1 MNIHL
6 QQDRTS
12 SRYWFKGYS
21 IAICLLA
28 AMALSALAASVP
40 NIILIMT
47 DDQGYQDLGCY
58 GSPNIQT
65 PHLDQLAREGM
76 RFTDF
81 YSGNSVCSPSRAA
94 LLTGC
99 YPTRVHIP
107 GVLFPKDTIGL
118 HPNEIT
124 LAEMLKSAGYATT
137 CIGKWHL
144 GHHSDFLP
152 TRQGFDHYFGIPY
165 SNDMTIDQSAPLAEK
180 VLWREGMTRE
190 KMLAEKPRKNW
201 VPLMR
206 DEEVVEYPCDQAT
219 LTSVTRRRLYRLFN
233 PTRRSPFFSISHTP
247 CLTFLWQPPHP
258 SVGAARGGSMAIPLK
273 NWTQVSVK
281 SSKPLSD

>member
-1 MNIHL
+1 MDAFFIGPNDLLKSMGKKPGWDSDDPVFVDALKHLQEVGKKYGVASGIHVANVASAIHRREEGFQFIAVASEAGMMLSKAQEMAKALDCGRIVKWLNTDQPEQTMNIHL

-12 SRYWFKGYS
+12 SRSWFKGCS
-21 IAICLLA
+21 IAICWLA
-28 AMALSALAASVP
+28 AMALSTLAGSVP

-65 PHLDQLAREGM
+65 PHLDQLAKEGM

-107 GVLFPKDTIGL
+107 GVLFPKDTTGL

-144 GHHSDFLP
+144 GHHPDFP
-152 TRQGFDHYFGIPY
+152 
-165 SNDMTIDQSAPLAEK
+165 
-180 VLWREGMTRE
+180 V
-190 KMLAEKPRKNW
+190 
-201 VPLMR
+201 
-206 DEEVVEYPCDQAT
+206 
-219 LTSVTRRRLYRLFN
+219 
-233 PTRRSPFFSISHTP
+233 
-247 CLTFLWQPPHP
+247 
-258 SVGAARGGSMAIPLK
+258 
-273 NWTQVSVK
+273 
-281 SSKPLSD
+281 

>member
-1 MNIHL
+1 
-6 QQDRTS
+6 
-12 SRYWFKGYS
+12 
-21 IAICLLA
+21 
-28 AMALSALAASVP
+28 MALSTLAGSVP

-65 PHLDQLAREGM
+65 PHLDQLAKEGM

-107 GVLFPKDTIGL
+107 GVLFPKDTTGL

-144 GHHSDFLP
+144 GHHPDFLP

-201 VPLMR
+201 G
-206 DEEVVEYPCDQAT
+206 
-219 LTSVTRRRLYRLFN
+219 
-233 PTRRSPFFSISHTP
+233 TP
-247 CLTFLWQPPHP
+247 H
-258 SVGAARGGSMAIPLK
+258 AR
-273 NWTQVSVK
+273 
-281 SSKPLSD
+281 